1 REPPPPRAWPYGP
14 RNVATRRC
22 PAWTTLRSW
31 PRGPQAPSEWWP
43 RDRDRSSPL
52 KGSRGRGPWLRHLSG
67 DLSTRPS
74 RHLSAPFRTPLTPH
88 SDASPRWSRT
98 VADDADDTVSAP
110 SPLAAS
116 TTPSTDTVASVTA
129 STATAA
135 EGSRAPPST
144 PSNTPPAPIVSAEVI
159 QSPNCMAE
167 VLKPRSATGDR
178 RRSNTD
184 NDGIPSPIPAPPH
197 ADAATAT
204 HPGAPPQATTADDTR
219 PTATQTNAARR
230 QAGCGAWTGGRPA
243 RRRGPGASVGPARA
257 ALRRG
262 ARHHRRGRDAGD
274 PARAPASRARRR
286 PPLGGRE
293 RPVSEPV
300 GSSRRSDTPTPP

>member
-1 REPPPPRAWPYGP
+1 M
-14 RNVATRRC
+14 
-22 PAWTTLRSW
+22 
-31 PRGPQAPSEWWP
+31 
-43 RDRDRSSPL
+43 
-52 KGSRGRGPWLRHLSG
+52 
-67 DLSTRPS
+67 
-74 RHLSAPFRTPLTPH
+74 
-88 SDASPRWSRT
+88 
-98 VADDADDTVSAP
+98 SAP

-197 ADAATAT
+197 ADAAKAT
-204 HPGAPPQATTADDTR
+204 HPGAPLQATTANNTR
-219 PTATQTNAARR
+219 PTATNTNAARSR
-230 QAGCGAWTGGRPA
+230 ADLLQSGFRPWNA
-243 RRRGPGASVGPARA
+243 EA
-257 ALRRG
+257 ADQLNAPTVNG
-262 ARHHRRGRDAGD
+262 S
-274 PARAPASRARRR
+274 PASAG
-286 PPLGGRE
+286 L
-293 RPVSEPV
+293 
-300 GSSRRSDTPTPP
+300 